1 MLAIRATY
9 PLHSVGVEPRLMGH
23 RTALMECSEVCSG
36 RKLRRPI
43 AEGRQK
49 LLNQPQEGSVE
60 QGKRRRRTSR
70 HRRNRRIRR
79 VLLAVFGVGLVIGFA
94 AVAIQRRSHSDESRA
109 AELNRQAA
117 QASQNI
123 LLLTQ
128 QESLRQMESRP
139 VYPYSVVTGGVRDAN
154 ELKWAAEH
162 DPIVAAHYAGFDYR
176 HARIE
181 VLKATLSAYVSY
193 RIGNKVYW
201 MRHPV
206 RLKKG
211 ETVITDGKITA
222 RSRCGNRVEEV
233 PQQATSS
240 SEPPAAKFEEPMHPG
255 TGTAFV
261 APPAPFQS
269 ALLNRPALPGLGPAP
284 PLTFV
289 RSARQRRLDP
299 DRSAAASWRLRSGKE
314 TEGQQRHGRR
324 HGKEREGGPLRQ
336 RRRRRGGSRARH
348 VAAGC
353 LGVGRDLLESPPEI
367 GPNLARRTWP
377 ARIPQHL
384 RSRIRGHWK
393 PLAR

>member
-284 PLTFV
+284 PLTLYDPLGSGGWTPIAPPPLPGV
-289 RSARQRRLDP
+289 CGVGKKPKGSSGTEGGTGKKGKGDPCGNGGGGGEVPEPGTWLLVASGLAAIYWKARQRL
-299 DRSAAASWRLRSGKE
+299 
-314 TEGQQRHGRR
+314 
-324 HGKEREGGPLRQ
+324 
-336 RRRRRGGSRARH
+336 
-348 VAAGC
+348 V
-353 LGVGRDLLESPPEI
+353 
-367 GPNLARRTWP
+367 RT
-377 ARIPQHL
+377 
-384 RSRIRGHWK
+384 
-393 PLAR
+393 